1 MGVFGEIHPEV
12 QNRYDIPEK
21 VYLFELDFERL
32 IGRAGEE
39 KRFQSLPRFP
49 AVYRDLSVVVDKQVE
64 VGRLIEAIRASQEPF
79 MDEVRLFDIYQGA
92 PIPEGKRGVSC
103 RIRYRADDRTLTDD
117 EVNQRHE
124 RVTGRLRETFSV
136 ELRQ

>member
-1 MGVFGEIHPEV
+1 
-12 QNRYDIPEK
+12 
-21 VYLFELDFERL
+21 
-32 IGRAGEE
+32 
-39 KRFQSLPRFP
+39 
-49 AVYRDLSVVVDKQVE
+49 
-64 VGRLIEAIRASQEPF
+64 
-79 MDEVRLFDIYQGA
+79 VRLFDIYQGA